1 MKAIQ
6 ITVDEELLAELEAAE
21 EVRERGRSAVFRQAV
36 REYLRRSRRAAIES
50 QYRQAYG
57 TKPGVGNEFEGWEDE
72 GEWPN
77 D

>member
-6 ITVDEELLAELEAAE
+6 ITVDEDLLAELEAAE
-21 EVRERGRSAVFRQAV
+21 EVRKRGRSAVFRQAV

-50 QYRQAYG
+50 QYRRAYG
-57 TKPGVGNEFEGWEDE
+57 TKPGLGDEFEGWQDE